1 MKKQYLIIV
10 VATWLMIS
18 VSGCDYLD
26 TKIDTQITPETLKS
40 DYSKLKDLG
49 YAPYTFIRNGFY
61 LMDNNIPAAM
71 SDEAEQTSPT
81 SDVQRFNDGSW
92 NAYNNP
98 DNPYTYYYE
107 GIRAAN
113 FFLEYSVDYKNQLA
127 QNRDTISDN
136 SYQYNLDVA
145 DIGWMR
151 GEAHILRAYFY
162 FDLIK
167 RYGDVPLIT
176 KTLSLTDDLDL
187 PRTGYNTIVD
197 FIVSEID
204 NYADSLQVNW
214 KALDSE
220 RDGRFT
226 KGAAL
231 ALKSRVL
238 LYAASPL
245 HNENN
250 DRTRWEKA
258 AEAAHDVI
266 ALNQYS
272 LATDYRQLFLESNS
286 ATDNEIIWSVRTG
299 ATNSMEK
306 ANYPI
311 GTPGGN
317 SGVTPSQNLVSEY
330 EYTGAP
336 NPNNPYANRD
346 PRLGFSIVTNN
357 STWNGRTIQIWS
369 GGTDS
374 YTNTGASRTG
384 YYLKKFLIDNLYLTQ
399 DETRIHNWVMFR
411 YAEILLNYAEA
422 MNEAFGPDQ
431 DNGYGLT
438 ARDAVNRVRNRT
450 GVKMPAV
457 VANNQSEMRD
467 KIKHERM
474 IELAFEDHRY
484 WDLLRWKDAETELNK
499 PLRGIIAVRNSA
511 TNFSY
516 TEFDVE
522 NRVFVA
528 PKMYYY
534 PIPQAEINKSKGI
547 LTQNQGW

>member
-1 MKKQYLIIV
+1 MKRKYLMAF
-10 VATWLMIS
+10 ATWLIIGF
-18 VSGCDYLD
+18 SGCNYLD
-26 TKIDTQITPETLKS
+26 TKIDTFTTPEILNS
-40 DYSKLKDLG
+40 NYSLLANLG
-49 YAPYTFIRNGFY
+49 YTPYTFIRNGFY

-71 SDEAEQTSPT
+71 SDEAEQTAPS
-81 SDVQRFNDGSW
+81 SNVQRFNDGSW

-98 DNPYTYYYE
+98 DNPYSYYYE
-107 GIRAAN
+107 GIQAAN
-113 FFLEYSVDYKNQLA
+113 FFLEHSVDYKNQLS
-127 QNRDTISDN
+127 QNRDTLSDN
-136 SYQYNLDVA
+136 GYQYNLDVL

-151 GEAHILRAYFY
+151 GEAHILRAFFY
-162 FDLIK
+162 YDLIK
-167 RYGDVPLIT
+167 RYGGVPLVT
-176 KTLSLTDDLDL
+176 KTLSTSDDADL
-187 PRTGYNTIVD
+187 PRADYDSIVN

-214 KALDSE
+214 RTYNSDQ
-220 RDGRFT
+220 DGRFT

-250 DRTRWEKA
+250 DLSRWAKA
-258 AEAAHDVI
+258 AKAAYDVI
-266 ALNQYS
+266 ALNQYNLS
-272 LATDYRQLFLESNS
+272 TNYGQLFLGSDTTS
-286 ATDNEIIWSVRTG
+286 NEIIWSIRCG
-299 ATNSMEK
+299 ATNDMEK

-330 EYTGAP
+330 EYKGASD
-336 NPNNPYANRD
+336 PNNPYANRD
-346 PRLGFSIVTNN
+346 PRLGYSIVTNN
-357 STWNGRTIQIWS
+357 STWTGRTIQIWP
-369 GGTDS
+369 GGADS
-374 YTNTGASRTG
+374 RDNTNSSRTG

-399 DETRIHNWVMFR
+399 NETRIHNWVMFR

-422 MNEAFGPDQ
+422 MNEAFGPDA

-438 ARDAVNRVRNRT
+438 ARAAVNRVRSRT
-450 GVKMPAV
+450 GVAMPAV
-457 VANNQSEMRD
+457 VATDQSEMRD

-484 WDLLRWKDAETELNK
+484 WDLLRWKDAEVILNE
-499 PLRGIIAVRNSA
+499 PLRGIKADMGNGG
-511 TNFSY
+511 NFSY
-516 TEFDVE
+516 SEFDVE

-534 PIPQAEINKSKGI
+534 PIPQTEIVKSKGI
-547 LTQNQGW
+547 LTQNPGW

>member
-1 MKKQYLIIV
+1 MKKQYLIAI
-10 VATWLMIS
+10 ATCLMIS
-18 VSGCDYLD
+18 LSGCDYLD

-450 GVKMPAV
+450 GVKMPVV